1 MSSALSNLNILKAGS
16 FKPDSRIPIPRSQ
29 IFICIT
35 VRLVAAVVVVVGSK
49 QEQRSIRKHI
59 KYLEAWDLISGIYK
73 QLSQDWKYSIY
84 DLPFIHV

>member
-1 MSSALSNLNILKAGS
+1 MSSALSNLNILKAES
-16 FKPDSRIPIPRSQ
+16 FKPDSRIPISRSQ

-35 VRLVAAVVVVVGSK
+35 VRLMAAVVVVGSK

-73 QLSQDWKYSIY
+73 TIVSRLEIQHL
-84 DLPFIHV
+84 

>member
-1 MSSALSNLNILKAGS
+1 MSSALSNLNILKPGS
-16 FKPDSRIPIPRSQ
+16 FKPDSRIPIRRSQ

-35 VRLVAAVVVVVGSK
+35 VRLVAAVVVVVVVGSK

-73 QLSQDWKYSIY
+73 TIVSRLEIQHL
-84 DLPFIHV
+84 